1 MADYSNSIF
10 LYYSTWY
17 QSYKTHV
24 TSFFLPF
31 LLSGIFTNTMPS
43 STAQSTLISNTDF
56 PSTRL
61 TAVHHLITIK
71 LTRENY
77 LLWKAQVVP
86 YLRGQHLFQFVDGSS
101 TIPQPTITASSDGAS
116 TTIINPEFTQWQLQD
131 QIVLSALIS
140 SLSEKVIAHVVRCT
154 TS

>member
-1 MADYSNSIF
+1 MS
-10 LYYSTWY
+10 
-17 QSYKTHV
+17 
-24 TSFFLPF
+24 
-31 LLSGIFTNTMPS
+31 S
-43 STAQSTLISNTDF
+43 STAQSALISNTD
-56 PSTRL
+56 PHSTRL

-101 TIPQPTITASSDGAS
+101 TIPQPIITASSNGAS
-116 TTIINPEFTQWQLQD
+116 TTLINPEFTQWQLQD

-140 SLSEKVIAHVVRCT
+140 SLSEKVIAHVVKCT
-154 TS
+154 TSRDL